1 MLCCM
6 AVSLHAKTS
15 PNIVYILAD
24 DMGYGDVSALNPDS
38 KIQTPN
44 IDRLAA
50 EGMHFT
56 DAHSGSAVCTPTRY
70 GILTG
75 RYSWRTRLKSGVLDG
90 YDPHLIENDRVTVA
104 SYLKSNGYR
113 TACIGKWHIGM
124 DFPST
129 DGKPASAKNT
139 DWNGVIENGPVD
151 NGFDHFFG
159 ISASLNMDPYI
170 YIENDRFVGECTT
183 TKNFDSRGRKSKAG
197 IAHEDFEAVDAL
209 PMIVDKSVE
218 YIHQQTKDQ
227 PFFLYLPLTSPHQPI
242 VPSEAFQG
250 KSGLSPYADFC
261 LQTDAAVGAIFEA
274 LDASGLSDDTIV
286 IFTSDNGSLLP
297 VNYKPHQVKGHQSSY
312 IFRGKKGD
320 IHEGGHRVPYL
331 LRWPGVVAAGSQSD
345 ETTCLT
351 DLLATCAAIIGKPL
365 PDGAGEDSVNVLPAL
380 LGQTTNQALREAT
393 VHHSFDGL
401 FAIRQ
406 GKWKLI
412 LGAGAGSMGPP
423 KPGIEKL
430 PKIQLY
436 DLEQDISESNNVYDQ
451 YPEVVERLTQ
461 MLKEIQRG

>member
-1 MLCCM
+1 M

-183 TKNFDSRGRKSKAG
+183 TKNFDSRGRNTISK
-197 IAHEDFEAVDAL
+197 
-209 PMIVDKSVE
+209 
-218 YIHQQTKDQ
+218 
-227 PFFLYLPLTSPHQPI
+227 
-242 VPSEAFQG
+242 
-250 KSGLSPYADFC
+250 
-261 LQTDAAVGAIFEA
+261 
-274 LDASGLSDDTIV
+274 
-286 IFTSDNGSLLP
+286 
-297 VNYKPHQVKGHQSSY
+297 
-312 IFRGKKGD
+312 
-320 IHEGGHRVPYL
+320 
-331 LRWPGVVAAGSQSD
+331 
-345 ETTCLT
+345 
-351 DLLATCAAIIGKPL
+351 
-365 PDGAGEDSVNVLPAL
+365 NV
-380 LGQTTNQALREAT
+380 
-393 VHHSFDGL
+393 
-401 FAIRQ
+401 
-406 GKWKLI
+406 
-412 LGAGAGSMGPP
+412 
-423 KPGIEKL
+423 
-430 PKIQLY
+430 
-436 DLEQDISESNNVYDQ
+436 
-451 YPEVVERLTQ
+451 
-461 MLKEIQRG
+461 